1 MQAVSE
7 QLGLN
12 HVNISVFHH
21 ALTKLEDVA
30 TVLDRE
36 ISISTTTSK
45 SSSGFKLSLE
55 LVNGTMEIT
64 LGIGNNISY
73 TPDDE
78 SMSEKQIA
86 FILPGEPSQ
95 VEHRQDFDRA
105 FRQILK
111 IDRLNEEEDPEQY
124 EEN

>member
-12 HVNISVFHH
+12 YVDISAFHY

-36 ISISTTTSK
+36 ISISTASSK

-55 LVNGTMEIT
+55 LVNGTMAIT
-64 LGIGNNISY
+64 LGIGNNIAY

-78 SMSEKQIA
+78 EMSKQQIA
-86 FILPGEPSQ
+86 FISPGTPSQ
-95 VEHRQDFDRA
+95 SDHRQDFDRA

-111 IDRLNEEEDPEQY
+111 IDRLNGEEDPDQY

>member
-1 MQAVSE
+1 MQSVSE
-7 QLGLN
+7 ELGLN
-12 HVNISVFHH
+12 YINISAFHY

-36 ISISTTTSK
+36 ITISTATSK

-55 LVNGTMEIT
+55 LVNGTMAIT
-64 LGIGNNISY
+64 LGIGNNIAY

-78 SMSEKQIA
+78 EMSKQQIA
-86 FILPGEPSQ
+86 FMSQ
-95 VEHRQDFDRA
+95 ADHQQDFDRA

-111 IDRLNEEEDPEQY
+111 IDKLNGEEDPDQY
-124 EEN
+124 DAN